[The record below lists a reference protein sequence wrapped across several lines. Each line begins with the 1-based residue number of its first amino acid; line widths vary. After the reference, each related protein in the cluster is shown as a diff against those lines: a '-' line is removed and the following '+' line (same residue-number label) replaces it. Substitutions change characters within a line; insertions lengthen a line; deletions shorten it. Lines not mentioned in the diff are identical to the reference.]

1 MQRAQGLIE
10 DNVSEAAK
18 EETLIEQAKHAAAD
32 LVAAKKEFAKAD
44 ARARK
49 YEQVFDKLMVQGHCA
64 LRSSLRPKH
73 SCIQSSHQPHT
84 LAMCSRRTPNCT
96 T

>member
-73 SCIQSSHQPHT
+73 TCI
-84 LAMCSRRTPNCT
+84 
-96 T
+96 